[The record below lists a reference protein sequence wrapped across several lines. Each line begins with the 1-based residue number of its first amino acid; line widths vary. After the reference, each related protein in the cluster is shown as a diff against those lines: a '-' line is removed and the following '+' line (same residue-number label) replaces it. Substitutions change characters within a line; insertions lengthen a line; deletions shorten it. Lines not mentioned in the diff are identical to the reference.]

1 MAVIGYLGESASKG
15 IVFSVSDQVLLTL
28 QNFKWSG
35 SARYSVHNRH
45 MYHAL
50 TEYTGMDPDQITFEM
65 QLLAEHG
72 VNPMDEVVKLWT
84 YEREGTALAL
94 TIGTKCYGKYRWNI
108 VSHEMTV
115 KYTDK
120 YGDVAGAVVS
130 VTLQEYLRT

>member
-1 MAVIGYLGESASKG
+1 MAVIGYLGENANRG
-15 IVFSVSDQVLLTL
+15 IVFRVSDQTVLTL
-28 QNFKWSG
+28 QNMKWSG
-35 SARYSVHNRH
+35 SARYSVHSRH

-50 TEYTGMDPDQITFEM
+50 TEYTGMDPDQLTFEM

-72 VNPMDEVVKLWT
+72 VNPMEEVKKIWT

-94 TIGTKCYGKYRWNI
+94 TIGTHCYGKYRWNI
-108 VSHEMTV
+108 VSHEMTT

-120 YGDVAGAVVS
+120 YGDIAGAVVS